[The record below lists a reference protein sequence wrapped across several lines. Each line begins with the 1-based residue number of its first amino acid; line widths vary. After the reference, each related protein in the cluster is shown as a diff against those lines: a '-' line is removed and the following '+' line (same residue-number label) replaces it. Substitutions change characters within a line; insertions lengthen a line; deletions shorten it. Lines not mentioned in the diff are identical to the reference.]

1 MENNK
6 IDLIKE
12 LFEEHKKKVKTAIDD
27 VELQRKVTNI
37 LKKEVK
43 KGNLGSGYVDSLVSS
58 LDDSKNHLKL
68 AQERMKRFEHA
79 FEIYEKDK
87 ETYGD
92 ILVSFAEGIG
102 LIQLDSEI
110 AEKNFSYT
118 FPVNLSEDS
127 EEEQKEQ
134 KD

>member
-12 LFEEHKKKVKTAIDD
+12 LVEEHRKKIKTAIDD

-43 KGNLGSGYVDSLVSS
+43 KGNLGSDYVDGLVSS
-58 LDDSKNHLKL
+58 LEDSKKHVKL
-68 AQERMKRFEHA
+68 AQDRMKRLEHA
-79 FEIYEKDK
+79 LEIYEKDK

-92 ILVSFAEGIG
+92 FLVSFAEGIG
-102 LIQLDSEI
+102 FIQLDSEI

-127 EEEQKEQ
+127 GEEKEEQK
-134 KD
+134 D